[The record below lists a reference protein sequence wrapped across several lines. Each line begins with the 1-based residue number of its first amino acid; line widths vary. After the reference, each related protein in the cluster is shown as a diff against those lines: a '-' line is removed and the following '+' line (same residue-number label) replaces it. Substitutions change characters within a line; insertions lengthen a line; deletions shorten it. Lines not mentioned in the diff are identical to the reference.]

1 VSVVSRLRRRAG
13 DGERGAVIV
22 EFALVAMLLATLAF
36 GTIEYSYGWR
46 SSMSVLTAAR
56 GGARS
61 VSSTGND
68 NQSDY
73 FALTSIKANL
83 DSAGLLEGA
92 QRVVVYKADATN
104 GDPPAA
110 CLVTPITATTEKC
123 NIYTGDQLRGVLASQ
138 FNAAGCMT
146 LATVKN
152 YCPTSRATA
161 QGSADSIGVY
171 VQAKQKSLTG
181 FFGGAGFLAS
191 RDAVMRMEPS

>member
-13 DGERGAVIV
+13 DGEGGAVIV

-123 NIYTGDQLRGVLASQ
+123 NIYTGDQLREPVQRRRLHDLGDGEELLPDLAGDRPGQRRLDRRLRAGEAEVAHRVLRR
-138 FNAAGCMT
+138 CR
-146 LATVKN
+146 V
-152 YCPTSRATA
+152 PR
-161 QGSADSIGVY
+161 
-171 VQAKQKSLTG
+171 
-181 FFGGAGFLAS
+181 
-191 RDAVMRMEPS
+191 EP